1 MPGTVIR
8 KIREMK
14 KLSQEEVARQMGIS
28 QNAYS
33 KIESNQTQLTIN
45 HIKKISKILD
55 VSIFEL
61 LNDEFEIH
69 KPLSIH
75 AQSISKEA
83 LLVMLR
89 SLQEK
94 LEQKVSNKHE
104 FYPIFMYQL
113 QVAENILMHV
123 D

>member
-61 LNDEFEIH
+61 LKDEFEIH

-75 AQSISKEA
+75 AQSIS
-83 LLVMLR
+83 
-89 SLQEK
+89 
-94 LEQKVSNKHE
+94 
-104 FYPIFMYQL
+104 
-113 QVAENILMHV
+113 
-123 D
+123 